1 MQQDQVQTTS
11 TAQHVMNGHDQGH
24 ISCSS
29 CLEPELDGRVAPL
42 YRRTHKHTH
51 AHVGTH
57 TAVAASGD
65 QRRIGR
71 AVSAVFCLL
80 SSSSSSRD
88 NCLSGLDDLKT

>member
-1 MQQDQVQTTS
+1 MQQDQMQTTSTSTS

-57 TAVAASGD
+57 TAVAAK
-65 QRRIGR
+65 RRSKTHR
-71 AVSAVFCLL
+71 AGSVCCLL
-80 SSSSSSRD
+80 SAVQ
-88 NCLSGLDDLKT
+88 L